1 MGSTQPP
8 CKAWEGEFPGADV
21 CSPLSPF
28 LRLLLTHAGWGTI
41 GAGRR
46 GEEPKEKPR
55 RGAMPRGLAVG
66 EEISHMQTKCGQ
78 AAAPRRGCP
87 LRSLALCLEQSLSK
101 SSQQTE
107 SVVCAFWRSLFF
119 FFPTLLFSSFFYFF
133 F

>member
-1 MGSTQPP
+1 M
-8 CKAWEGEFPGADV
+8 
-21 CSPLSPF
+21 
-28 LRLLLTHAGWGTI
+28 I
-41 GAGRR
+41 GAGQR

-119 FFPTLLFSSFFYFF
+119 FSLLSCFPLFLIFFFYFF
-133 F
+133 PEGF